1 MSRISAGW
9 EWLRAWVHDH
19 RVQFALC
26 LRVTVAAILTLG
38 LSQLLHVPL
47 VLWTV
52 LTAVI
57 VTQMSVG
64 RSLKATIDYLVGTI
78 GGAIYSGAVAVLVPH
93 TTEIG
98 LLVALALAIAPLA
111 FVAAINVSFSVA
123 PFTAILVLLAPTIIP
138 VSPIESAFYR
148 VIEVALGAI
157 IGLGVSYLV
166 FPARARLLAIDA
178 AARMLDL
185 VARVLSDLFAG
196 LTRAS
201 DPQATLRIQDSVGKA
216 FANLDS
222 IGGEARRE
230 RMAYF
235 AAAPDL
241 GPLLRT
247 LLRLRHD
254 LVMIGRAAEAP
265 FPEAFRMRLAPLLAR
280 VSEMVC
286 GYLRETAAALRGR
299 RAPPSLDAVDPA
311 LDGYAAEMAALRR
324 EGLTRDLP
332 TDEVERIFVLGFALE
347 HLRQHLEDLRRCV
360 QECAQFDS
368 GGGRKLVDPIGSTQH
383 PIVERNG

>member
-1 MSRISAGW
+1 MSRISTAW
-9 EWLRAWVHDH
+9 KWLRTWVPDH
-19 RVQFALC
+19 RVQFALG
-26 LRVTVAAILTLG
+26 LRVMVAAILTLG

-78 GGAIYSGAVAVLVPH
+78 GGAVYSGAVAVFVPH

-138 VSPIESAFYR
+138 VSPIESAIYR
-148 VIEVALGAI
+148 VLEVALGAI

-166 FPARARLLAIDA
+166 FPARARLLAENA

-185 VARVLSDLFAG
+185 VVRVLPDLFAG
-196 LTRAS
+196 FTRPL
-201 DPQATLRIQDSVGKA
+201 DPHAILSLQDSVGKA
-216 FANLDS
+216 FANLDA
-222 IGGEARRE
+222 IGEEARRE
-230 RMAYF
+230 RLPYF
-235 AAAPDL
+235 AVAPDL
-241 GPLLRT
+241 GPLVRT

-254 LVMIGRAAEAP
+254 LVMIGRAAQAP
-265 FPEAFRMRLAPLLAR
+265 LPAAFRLRLAPLLES
-280 VSEMVC
+280 VSETVD

-299 RAPPSLDAVDPA
+299 RAPPSLEAVDAA
-311 LDGYAAEMAALRR
+311 LDRYAAEMGAVRR
-324 EGLTRDLP
+324 EGLTRDLL

-347 HLRQHLEDLRRCV
+347 QLRQHLEDLGRCV

-368 GGGRKLVDPIGSTQH
+368 GGGRNPVDPIKGMQH
-383 PIVERNG
+383 PYVERDK

>member
-1 MSRISAGW
+1 
-9 EWLRAWVHDH
+9 
-19 RVQFALC
+19 
-26 LRVTVAAILTLG
+26 
-38 LSQLLHVPL
+38 
-47 VLWTV
+47 
-52 LTAVI
+52 
-57 VTQMSVG
+57 
-64 RSLKATIDYLVGTI
+64 
-78 GGAIYSGAVAVLVPH
+78 
-93 TTEIG
+93 
-98 LLVALALAIAPLA
+98 
-111 FVAAINVSFSVA
+111 
-123 PFTAILVLLAPTIIP
+123 
-138 VSPIESAFYR
+138 
-148 VIEVALGAI
+148 
-157 IGLGVSYLV
+157 
-166 FPARARLLAIDA
+166 
-178 AARMLDL
+178 MLDL

-265 FPEAFRMRLAPLLAR
+265 LPEAFRMRLAPLLAR
-280 VSEMVC
+280 ISEMVC
-286 GYLRETAAALRGR
+286 DYLRETAAALRGR

-332 TDEVERIFVLGFALE
+332 TDEVERIFALGFALE

-383 PIVERNG
+383 PIVERDG